1 MDENHKLTVIGTEY
15 SFEDTSKSSK
25 YSIKTICVLTLQI
38 KSKKIKFLINQLP
51 KKYFEQLPY
60 YVQKEITYT
69 NTAPIYIKVIG
80 CSYCNKEDTFDANIG
95 RKIAYSRAF
104 IKAYKQYEKILTLI
118 ENNCSTLMDELLEN
132 KVRCYKIWNN
142 EDYRLKDVIKR
153 ESIK

>member
-1 MDENHKLTVIGTEY
+1 MSENHKLTVMNTEY
-15 SFEDTSKSSK
+15 SFEDASKLDK
-25 YSIKTICVLTLQI
+25 YSVKTTCVLTFKI

-60 YVQKEITYT
+60 YVQREITYA
-69 NTAPIYIKVIG
+69 NSSPIYIKVIG
-80 CSYCNKEDTFDANIG
+80 CSYCNKEDTFDKNTG

-104 IKAYKQYEKILTLI
+104 IKAYKQYEKILSLI
-118 ENNCSTLMDELLEN
+118 EDNCSALMDKLLEN